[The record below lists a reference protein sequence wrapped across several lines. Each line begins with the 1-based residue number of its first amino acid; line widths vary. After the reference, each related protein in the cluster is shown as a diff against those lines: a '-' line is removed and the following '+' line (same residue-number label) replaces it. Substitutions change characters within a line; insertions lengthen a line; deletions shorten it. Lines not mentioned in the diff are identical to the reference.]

1 MKDAINSVLQLVGS
15 LGFLL
20 YGMRLMSD
28 GVQKSSGEKLQRALG
43 ALTGNRFKGFLTGLG
58 VTMII
63 QSSGATTAMVVSFV
77 NAGLLTLKQSVG
89 VIFGANI
96 GTTITAWIVSIF
108 GFNFK
113 ISAFAIPVFGVGFF
127 LTLRKQQQSKNIGEA
142 VMGFGALFLGLSW
155 LSDVF
160 SFDPSELGFLASI
173 QNLGVLSIIIS
184 FFVGFVITALMH
196 SSSAFSAIVITM
208 AHNGIITWP
217 VAAAMTLGSEVG
229 STIDAVLASLGTNA
243 DARRAALV
251 HVLFNIV
258 GTVLALICFKPF
270 LALIEN
276 IAGDS
281 NLAIRIAILHTVFKT
296 INSCIFMP
304 FTNQLVKVTNIFIK
318 DDKNVDDNVYHLE
331 FSESFIGKDNP
342 PAHIIRLE
350 KEVADMSGIAF
361 EMFSIIENGFNNR
374 NTEFIEKDFVRLE
387 KKENYCDQ
395 MNEAILR
402 YAVNM
407 ESLSL
412 TEVQRNELSKL
423 TQISDEL
430 EAMTDECAT
439 MGFLI
444 KRSIEKNMKFETED
458 INLLFPYLLMA
469 KDFVQFIKDNVN
481 KKITIPQFKYA
492 TELEAKIDQQ
502 KNYLKKTARKH
513 IEGGADVKSGL
524 MYIDFVRHI
533 EKLGDHAYAV
543 AELLT

>member
-142 VMGFGALFLGLSW
+142 VMGFGALFLGLAW

-208 AHNGIITWP
+208 AHNGIVTWP

-251 HVLFNIV
+251 HVLFNLV
-258 GTVLALICFKPF
+258 GTTLALICFRPF
-270 LALIEN
+270 LALIEY
-276 IAGDS
+276 ISGDA
-281 NLAIRIAILHTVFKT
+281 NLAIRISILHTVFKT

-304 FTNQLVKVTNIFIK
+304 FISQLVKITYIFIK
-318 DDKNVDDNVYHLE
+318 DDKNVDDSVYHLE
-331 FSESFIGKDNP
+331 FSENLIGKDNP

-350 KEVADMSGIAF
+350 KEVADMSEIAF
-361 EMFSIIENGFNNR
+361 EMFTIIENGFNNR

-402 YAVNM
+402 YVVNM

>member
-1 MKDAINSVLQLVGS
+1 
-15 LGFLL
+15 
-20 YGMRLMSD
+20 MRLMSD

-127 LTLRKQQQSKNIGEA
+127 LTLRKNQQSKNIGEA
-142 VMGFGALFLGLSW
+142 VMGFGALFLGLAW

-173 QNLGVLSIIIS
+173 QNLGVLSVIIS

-208 AHNGIITWP
+208 AHNGIVTWP

-251 HVLFNIV
+251 HVFFNLV
-258 GTVLALICFKPF
+258 GTTLALICFRPF
-270 LALIEN
+270 LALIEY
-276 IAGDS
+276 ISGDA
-281 NLAIRIAILHTVFKT
+281 NLAIRISILHTVFKT

-304 FTNQLVKVTNIFIK
+304 FISQLVKITYIFIK
-318 DDKNVDDNVYHLE
+318 DDKNVDDSVYHLE
-331 FSESFIGKDNP
+331 FSENLIGKDNP

-350 KEVADMSGIAF
+350 KEVSDMSGIAF
-361 EMFSIIENGFNNR
+361 EMFTIIENGFNNR

-402 YAVNM
+402 YVVNM